1 MKYYKSDKHK
11 IEFTF
16 LDSSSLSFE
25 SHNHISIY
33 AIGLIVGGSV
43 LVVKDETVQT
53 CTCGDLFIIPPYL
66 LHSVLPASERYSIV
80 TLCLGTEFLDAN
92 NLMAGQALLIDLADQ
107 LVQDGILTALQVD
120 AFAAALELV
129 YAIHKEIDFEYDSL
143 ISQIRDFIEA
153 QPEDTITLDELSDK
167 IFVSKYHLIR
177 EFKKTIGLSPHRF
190 QIQNRIRKSQ
200 HLLQNGATI
209 TDVAIA
215 MGFYDQSHFIKYF
228 KKIVGITPTEYVDS
242 LKVLD

>member
-16 LDSSSLSFE
+16 LDSSDLSFE

-33 AIGLIVGGSV
+33 AIGLIVDGSV
-43 LVVKDETVQT
+43 LVIKDETTQT

-66 LHSVLPASERYSIV
+66 LHSILPTSGKYSIV
-80 TLCLGTEFLDAN
+80 TLCLGNEFLDTN
-92 NLMAGQALLIDLADQ
+92 DLNAGQTLLLDLTDQ
-107 LVQDGILTALQVD
+107 LIQNGILTALQVD

-129 YAIHKEIDFEYDSL
+129 YVVHSEIDFESSPM
-143 ISQIRDFIEA
+143 ISQTRDFIEA
-153 QPEDTITLDELSDK
+153 QPEDSFSLDELSDQ
-167 IFVSKYHLIR
+167 IFVSKYYLIR
-177 EFKKTIGLSPHRF
+177 EFKKTIGLSPHQF

-200 HLLQNGATI
+200 HLLQNGTTI

-228 KKIVGITPTEYVDS
+228 KKIVGITPTEYIDS